1 MISSENWCHCKKITL
16 VCSHK
21 KWLVVKMTDLKQLIK
36 LCLLRNTQ
44 SITKSTKFK
53 TARSQDLAEVHQTNY
68 QVVAPRNH
76 IALPKLGHIKAP
88 MGKYQ

>member
-1 MISSENWCHCKKITL
+1 
-16 VCSHK
+16 
-21 KWLVVKMTDLKQLIK
+21 MTDLKQLIK

-44 SITKSTKFK
+44 SMTKSTKFK
-53 TARSQDLAEVHQTNY
+53 MARGQGLAEVHQTNY
-68 QVVAPRNH
+68 QVVARRNH